1 MKTLTAI
8 GLSASV
14 LFLASPAARAA
25 SAVENW
31 AGQCAKCHGTDGA
44 AHSKLAH
51 RLGVRDLT
59 DPAVQKTFSDEE
71 LLSHLKSGEVGT
83 DGKAKMK
90 PFGDK
95 LSDDEC
101 RALVGFVRAL
111 ARQAP

>member
-1 MKTLTAI
+1 MKTLTVI

-31 AGQCAKCHGTDGA
+31 ADQCAKCHGKDGA
-44 AHSKLAH
+44 AHSKMAH

-59 DPAVQKTFSDEE
+59 DPAVQKT
-71 LLSHLKSGEVGT
+71 LA